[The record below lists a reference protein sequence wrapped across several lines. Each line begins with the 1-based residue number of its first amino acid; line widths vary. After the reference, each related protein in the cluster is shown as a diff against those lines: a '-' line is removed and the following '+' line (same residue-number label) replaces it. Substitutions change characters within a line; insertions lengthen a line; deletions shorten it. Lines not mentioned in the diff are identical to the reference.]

1 MNNKILSFISNAER
15 GADFTLK
22 TIAANVRARR
32 LEQNITQKAFA
43 AKVGMPLP
51 TYRRFETSGEISLR
65 KLVAIADALDSA
77 DELERL
83 FTKRHYSSLEEVLK
97 QGKPRKR
104 ASSND

>member
-1 MNNKILSFISNAER
+1 MNNKILSFISDAER
-15 GADFTLK
+15 SADFTLK
-22 TIAANVRARR
+22 AIAANVRARR

-65 KLVAIADALDSA
+65 KLVAIADVLDSV